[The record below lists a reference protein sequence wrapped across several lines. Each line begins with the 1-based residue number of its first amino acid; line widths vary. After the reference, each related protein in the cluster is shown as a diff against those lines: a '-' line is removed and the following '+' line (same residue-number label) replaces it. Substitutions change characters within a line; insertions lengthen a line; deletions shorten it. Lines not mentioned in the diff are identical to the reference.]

1 MWGSGV
7 SDGGKSVH
15 RGPVAERSP
24 DSMGKMGR
32 KMAAEGGREAE
43 GWTQGV
49 VCISGSDL
57 VIGHKERD
65 VTAGEAERAPW

>member
-1 MWGSGV
+1 MEVRAPAKALWQKGARRAWG
-7 SDGGKSVH
+7 
-15 RGPVAERSP
+15 RWE
-24 DSMGKMGR
+24 GR
-32 KMAAEGGREAE
+32 WQRREAE

-65 VTAGEAERAPW
+65 VAAGEAERAPW